1 MAVNTTTEKRIKKI
15 EDELKA
21 MKACYNTAGS
31 LVKMYVTKMGAIT
44 TGGGAGLH
52 NMVIRFIP
60 TYGMGQINLITL
72 VAIVDSNTYY
82 VAPFATTPQSGS
94 GAVDI
99 TIFDLVATQKVEVI
113 ASGTSPGTFMRIA

>member
-1 MAVNTTTEKRIKKI
+1 MAVNTTEKRLKKI

-52 NMVIRFIP
+52 NMVIRFTP
-60 TYGMGQINLITL
+60 AYGMGQINLITL

-94 GAVDI
+94 GVVDI

>member
-1 MAVNTTTEKRIKKI
+1 MAVNTTEKRIKKI

-52 NMVIRFIP
+52 NMVIRFTP
-60 TYGMGQINLITL
+60 TYGMGHINLLTL

-82 VAPFATTPQSGS
+82 VAPFATTPQDGS
-94 GAVDI
+94 GVVDI